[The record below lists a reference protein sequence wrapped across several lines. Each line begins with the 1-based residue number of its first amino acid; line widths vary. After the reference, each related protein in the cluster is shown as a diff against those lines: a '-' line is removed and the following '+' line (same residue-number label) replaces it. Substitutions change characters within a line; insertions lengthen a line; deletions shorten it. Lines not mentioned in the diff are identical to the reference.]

1 MGIRIEPEFEKKLPP
16 LAEWEYRRGEVYL
29 ADLDPYRGSE
39 QGGTRP
45 VLVLQNNVGNIYCPT
60 LIVAPITSRLEK
72 KPNQPTHCL
81 LGKVKCLPEKSMV
94 MLEQIR
100 TIDKSR
106 VIRFIGRLKAEKMRE
121 IDAALEV
128 SLGLHITEEVE
139 AP

>member
-1 MGIRIEPEFEKKLPP
+1 M
-16 LAEWEYRRGEVYL
+16 EWEYRRGEVYL
-29 ADLDPYRGSE
+29 ADLNPYRGSE

-60 LIVAPITSRLEK
+60 IIVAPITSRFEK
-72 KPNQPTHCL
+72 KPDQPTHCL
-81 LGKVKCLPEKSMV
+81 LSNVKCLPEKSTV

-106 VIRFIGRLKAEKMRE
+106 VIRFMGKLKAEKMRE

-128 SLGLHITEEVE
+128 SLGLHIPEEME